1 MATTEERMER
11 AEMSDL
17 RRTLK
22 NLGEKVIRYGLVI
35 ILLWVGAL
43 KFTAYEAEGIQGLVA
58 NSPLM
63 SWGYGVMSL
72 RSFAGLI
79 GTIEIV
85 LGLLIA
91 TRPFAPKVSAIGS
104 LGAIIMFL
112 ITLTFVFTTP
122 GVWQPGYGFPFPSP
136 MPGQFL
142 AKDIMLL
149 GAAIW
154 TAGEAL
160 RAPRRGNP
168 DDLSSNTLPSAWIAT
183 SGRRGVAAVH
193 RLQSLKGRSNNH

>member
-1 MATTEERMER
+1 MATDIERMER
-11 AEMSDL
+11 SDNSDL
-17 RRTLK
+17 GRTLEGI
-22 NLGEKVIRYGLVI
+22 GEKVIRYGLVV

-63 SWGYGVMSL
+63 SWGYSVMSVQG
-72 RSFAGLI
+72 FAMLLGV
-79 GTIEIV
+79 IEIA

-91 TRPFAPKVSAIGS
+91 TRPFAPKLSAIGS
-104 LGAIIMFL
+104 LGVIVMSL

-149 GAAIW
+149 GAAVW

-160 RAPRRGNP
+160 LAARG
-168 DDLSSNTLPSAWIAT
+168 
-183 SGRRGVAAVH
+183 R
-193 RLQSLKGRSNNH
+193 